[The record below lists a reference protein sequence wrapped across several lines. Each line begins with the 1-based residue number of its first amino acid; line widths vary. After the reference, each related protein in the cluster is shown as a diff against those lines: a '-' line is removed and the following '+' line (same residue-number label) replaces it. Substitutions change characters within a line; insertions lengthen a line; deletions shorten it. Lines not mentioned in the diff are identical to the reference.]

1 MKVYDVV
8 IIGGGPAGL
17 SAALYAGRAT
27 LSTLLIEKEQ
37 VGGQIMMTS
46 EIENY
51 PGCVEEESG
60 ATLIERMKKQA
71 ANFGVETISDEI
83 TEVNFS
89 GDVKTVKGEK
99 EIYRAKSVIIASGA
113 ASRRL
118 GCEGEA
124 EFTGRG
130 VSYCATCDASFFR
143 GLEVFVVG
151 GGDTAVEEALFLT
164 KFARKVT
171 IIHRRDQLR
180 AAKSIQER
188 AKKNPKISFMWD
200 SAIESL
206 SGDGILEKMVIRNL
220 KTGEK
225 TQYIASPEDMT
236 FGVFVF
242 VGYKPNT
249 ALFANALD
257 LESGYIKTDEL
268 MKTAIDGV
276 YAAGDVRVKSLRQVV
291 TAVSDGAVSAVQAEK
306 YIDSLE

>member
-60 ATLIERMKKQA
+60 ATLIDRMKKQA
-71 ANFGVETISDEI
+71 AHFGVETISDEI
-83 TEVNFS
+83 TEVDLS
-89 GDVKTVKGEK
+89 QKVKVLKGQQET
-99 EIYRAKSVIIASGA
+99 YRAKSIIIASGA
-113 ASRRL
+113 ASKRL
-118 GCEGEA
+118 GCEGE
-124 EFTGRG
+124 EQFIGRG

-143 GLEVFVVG
+143 GLDVFVVG

-164 KFARKVT
+164 KFARKVS

-180 AAKSIQER
+180 AAKSIQEK
-188 AKKNPKISFMWD
+188 AKKNPKIDFMWD

-206 SGDGILEKMVIRNL
+206 SGDGILEKMVIKNL

-225 TQYIASPEDMT
+225 TEYIASPEDMT

-242 VGYKPNT
+242 VGYAPNT
-249 ALFANALD
+249 ALFKEE
-257 LESGYIKTDEL
+257 LELENGYIKADDM
-268 MKTAIDGV
+268 MKTSIDGV
-276 YAAGDVRVKSLRQVV
+276 FAAGDVRVKSLRQVV
-291 TAVSDGAVSAVQAEK
+291 TAVSDGAIGAVQAEK

>member
-8 IIGGGPAGL
+8 IVGGGPAGL

-37 VGGQIMMTS
+37 VGGQIIMTS
-46 EIENY
+46 RIENY

-60 ATLIERMKKQA
+60 ATLIDRMKKQA

-83 TEVNFS
+83 TEVDFS
-89 GDVKTVKGEK
+89 REIKVLKGQNET
-99 EIYRAKSVIIASGA
+99 YRAKAIIIASGA
-113 ASRRL
+113 TSKRL
-118 GCEGEA
+118 GCEGE
-124 EFTGRG
+124 EMFIGRG

-143 GLEVFVVG
+143 GLDVFVVG

-180 AAKSIQER
+180 AAKSIQEKAR
-188 AKKNPKISFMWD
+188 KNPKISFIWN

-206 SGDGILEKMVIRNL
+206 SGDGILEKVVIKNL

-225 TQYIASPEDMT
+225 TEYVASPEDMT
-236 FGVFVF
+236 FGVFIF
-242 VGYKPNT
+242 VGYEPN
-249 ALFANALD
+249 ADLFKNELD
-257 LESGYIKTDEL
+257 LDKGYIKTDEL
-268 MKTAIDGV
+268 MQTSVDGV

-291 TAVSDGAVSAVQAEK
+291 TAVADGAVSAVQAEK
-306 YIDSLE
+306 YINSLE